1 VAQLISDSRIPPER
15 RVQYALKAI
24 GGVRHGEVAGLR
36 WRHYDPSLEPLG
48 RLVVATSYDTGR
60 TKTEVT
66 RRVPVYATLAGILA
80 AWKLS
85 HWERIY
91 GARPRPTT

>member
-1 VAQLISDSRIPPER
+1 
-15 RVQYALKAI
+15 
-24 GGVRHGEVAGLR
+24 
-36 WRHYDPSLEPLG
+36 
-48 RLVVATSYDTGR
+48 
-60 TKTEVT
+60 
-66 RRVPVYATLAGILA
+66 VYATLAGILA